1 MAEED
6 INQLIGGQQSSGT
19 PLQAKSQ
26 LKVDTQS
33 LNAMNDQFDRLLRTI
48 KDIKKEIPDLT
59 KQVNAL
65 VNGLS
70 GVSTGVT
77 GKNDSVSAAHN
88 TLAARTAGAGIT
100 PSASQLVATG
110 GGGGGGSF
118 GRMRQMFAGAG
129 GGGGGMGSALYE
141 GATQLVG
148 VMDRRIDRAGQY
160 SLSADRMNLL
170 YQQMTGMSQRAVQDA
185 YRQPLTQYRIGMGG
199 INQLLGL
206 QAETGLQAGVQA
218 PSVEAIRAISGFSLG
233 TGDVTNM
240 LASLGTPEVAN
251 RMFMMTGQSIYT
263 FGGGQ
268 RPGMEVIQNLVT
280 RMGLTNK
287 RLVETGFQ
295 QGSITRER
303 LRMSGVPEDMITTVL
318 QYARQ
323 NIAFQ
328 ERGGQGMYDPS
339 KREHTRLMGVEDN
352 FAVQAEETE
361 RVRMGREEQ
370 FYSRQ
375 ADNFAQLE
383 KVTQALERAFA
394 SLEDRLSGI
403 IGAGTSTRSARGFFG
418 GALQTLSGFAGL
430 IPGVGPGIRAGMFGL
445 GTLLTGGIGDGE
457 FNTGTNRGSSND
469 SSISVP
475 TYGGKTRTLTSLQ
488 SSTDFKK
495 LNPRFADRLLAMM
508 RENPNVGLGQGWRD
522 PAQQRR
528 MFLERYRRK
537 DEKTSDN
544 DIFWDGSYWERV
556 SGAPAAPPGRSMH
569 EIGLAADLV
578 GDLDWV
584 QANAERFGLKTF
596 ASVNGEPWHVQ
607 PAELPN
613 SRKKYEDAGAPWG
626 TDPQAA
632 PLDDSMEPGASGY
645 PTGVTGEHPN
655 GGFGGSSA
663 MLGKTIGLS
672 IADSLEQA
680 KMDTVAAV
688 LGGGL
693 SSRGVGESQ
702 RLTGGAGPSR
712 GPVSTVTDSSGALS
726 ADQVANILY
735 QAGFR
740 GEDLVQML
748 AIAKRES
755 GYKPGAHR
763 TNRDDLKN
771 TEKATGDFGLF
782 QINYS
787 NFPNIQR
794 ALGLKSI
801 HDLKDPMVNARAA
814 FMLWNGGAGASNWGA
829 SSEGWSRDGD
839 HLYKTDVT
847 TARTVASS
855 AGLLGEPSGDGSFN
869 SGIAPQTMFS
879 GKSSSS
885 VMVAGG
891 DTYNI
896 APNIT
901 INGSSDG
908 DLRGMA
914 RKIAQ
919 MIEEETRIAA
929 MRRR

>member
-6 INQLIGGQQSSGT
+6 VNQLIGGQQSSGT

-100 PSASQLVATG
+100 PSASQAITT
-110 GGGGGGSF
+110 GGGSF

-129 GGGGGMGSALYE
+129 GGGGGRGAALYE

-148 VMDRRIDRAGQY
+148 VMDRRIERGAQY
-160 SLSADRMNLL
+160 SLSADRMNML
-170 YQQMTGMSQRAVQDA
+170 YQQMTGMSQRAVQDT
-185 YRQPLTQYRIGMGG
+185 YRQPLTQYRIGMQGP
-199 INQLLGL
+199 NQLLGM
-206 QAETGLQAGVQA
+206 QAETGLNALTQAS
-218 PSVEAIRAISGFSLG
+218 SVEALRAISGFSLG
-233 TGDVTNM
+233 TGAVTSM
-240 LASLGTPEVAN
+240 LASLGTPEVSN

-268 RPGMEVIQNLVT
+268 RSGMNVIQNIVT

-339 KREHTRLMGVEDN
+339 KREHTKLMGVEDN

-361 RVRMGREEQ
+361 RVRMEREEQ

-383 KVTQALERAFA
+383 KVTQKLERAFGK
-394 SLEDRLSGI
+394 LEDRLSGI
-403 IGAGTSTRSARGFFG
+403 IGAGTSTRSARGFLG
-418 GALQTLSGFAGL
+418 GALQVLGGITMAGFGWTGAGAA
-430 IPGVGPGIRAGMFGL
+430 VGAGMFSA
-445 GTLLTGGIGDGE
+445 GTVISRGGDGE
-457 FNTGTNRGSSND
+457 FNTGTSGAAPSV
-469 SSISVP
+469 SVP
-475 TYGGKTRTLTSLQ
+475 TTGSSGGTPRFSNFQ
-488 SSTDFKK
+488 NDPGFKK
-495 LNPRFADRLLAMM
+495 LNPRFADRLQAMM
-508 RENPNVGLGQGWRD
+508 NENPNVGINIGWRSYSE
-522 PAQQRR
+522 QRE
-528 MFLERYRRK
+528 MFVDRHNPK
-537 DEKTSDN
+537 PKKTKSD
-544 DIFWDGSYWERV
+544 DIFWDGRYWELAP
-556 SGAPAAPPGRSMH
+556 GMDPAAPPGRSMH
-569 EIGLAADLV
+569 EIGLAADLI
-578 GDLDWV
+578 GDLAWV
-584 QANAERFGLKTF
+584 QENAGRFGLKTF
-596 ASVNGEPWHVQ
+596 AKVNGEPWHVQ

-613 SRKKYEDAGAPWG
+613 SRESYEKAGSPWG
-626 TDPQAA
+626 TDRSAA
-632 PLDDSMEPGASGY
+632 PLDVSTDQTNGALSTSSILFGTSG
-645 PTGVTGEHPN
+645 
-655 GGFGGSSA
+655 
-663 MLGKTIGLS
+663 MS
-672 IADSLEQA
+672 IAETLEQA
-680 KMDTVAAV
+680 KMNTISAV
-688 LGGGL
+688 LSGGL
-693 SSRGVGESQ
+693 SPRGVSGSGRVAGKSGTSRGA
-702 RLTGGAGPSR
+702 LDL
-712 GPVSTVTDSSGALS
+712 STDASGLLG
-726 ADQVANILY
+726 ADQVAQLLY
-735 QAGFR
+735 EAGFR

-748 AIAKRES
+748 AIGGRES
-755 GYKPGAHR
+755 GYDPTAHR
-763 TNRDDLKN
+763 TDRKELQN
-771 TEKATGDFGLF
+771 TERATGDFGLF
-782 QINYS
+782 QINYVHY
-787 NFPNIQR
+787 PRLQA

-801 HDLKDPMVNARAA
+801 HDLKDPITNAKAA
-814 FMLWNGGAGASNWGA
+814 FILWDGGAGAGHWAA
-829 SSEGWSRDGD
+829 SKGGFDPNGNP
-839 HLYKTDVT
+839 LYGTNVT
-847 TARTVASS
+847 AARNVAAS
-855 AGLLGEPSGDGSFN
+855 AGLLGEPTGDGSFN

-885 VMVAGG
+885 VMVSGG

-896 APNIT
+896 SPNIT

-919 MIEEETRIAA
+919 MIEEETRISA